1 MRREWACFEN
11 VLSPEECEDIIALGL
26 ERARSPGTV
35 GLKTFKVDPAV
46 RQSDV
51 AFITRPDPDF
61 AAVFALLDYLVEE
74 ANETHFGVRYYRHGA
89 RKLQFTVYQ
98 GDDGRTDYYGPH
110 EDGAFASGNGLTQRK
125 LSVMLQLSDPESY
138 AGGEFVMHQVSDPPP
153 PETVSRQGSLLVF
166 PSILRHEVRKVTQ
179 GTRYSLVAWYLGE
192 PWR

>member
-26 ERARSPGTV
+26 KRARKPGTV
-35 GLKTFKVDPAV
+35 GLDTFRVDPAI

-98 GDDGRTDYYGPH
+98 GDDGRTDYYAPH

-125 LSVMLQLSDPESY
+125 LSVMLQLSDPECY
-138 AGGEFVMHQVSDPPP
+138 TGGEFVMHQVSDPPP
-153 PETVSRQGSLLVF
+153 AETVARRGSLLVF